1 MVAGLERERDE
12 LTPELLE
19 IRLMEL
25 SERIRKGRE
34 ACGFTLFQLGERSGV
49 APSTIQKIEA
59 RQMTPSIAVILKIAA
74 GLKIEPGELIAP
86 STEARLD
93 IIVQR
98 EGRHARMI
106 AAAEL
111 TFEKLSADILGS
123 TLDSWRIVV
132 KPGYSTRLTRP
143 HPLEESV
150 LLCEYGTVEIELD
163 DKVYMLAEGDTLH
176 CRAKA
181 LYGVANPTDEPAAYI
196 ITGRA
201 GPGAYM
207 NLFAGLSDD

>member
-1 MVAGLERERDE
+1 
-12 LTPELLE
+12 
-19 IRLMEL
+19 MEL

-34 ACGFTLFQLGERSGV
+34 ASGFTLFQLGERSGV

-86 STEARLD
+86 SAEARLD

-106 AAAEL
+106 AAPEL
-111 TFEKLSADILGS
+111 VFEKLSADILGS
-123 TLDSWRIVV
+123 TLDSWRIIIE
-132 KPGYSTRLTRP
+132 PGSSTRLTRP
-143 HPLEESV
+143 HPLDESV
-150 LLCEYGTVEIELD
+150 FLCEYGTVEIELD
-163 DKVYMLAEGDTLH
+163 DKVYTLAAGDTLH
-176 CRAKA
+176 CRSKA
-181 LYGVANPTDEPAAYI
+181 LHGLANLGDERAAYV

-201 GPGAYM
+201 GPGAYA
-207 NLFAGLSDD
+207 NLFVGLSED